1 MLVLW
6 APVLGTASQRLFFH
20 LPARLDASWVLG
32 LPFISFGVL
41 RVPAP
46 CSYPPWACLGKL
58 SSLDYFSLD
67 YFSLSLFF
75 LNFCNATVQT
85 LCSEGQFSVPCDIFL
100 LAFKWQRWFRC
111 GEGADECYNF
121 HVMIA
126 SVAEGFFFI
135 CLFVCLFLLCHVT
148 RCKIWDRFVLQQSV
162 GEYSLGHFLGLFCQ
176 AGDLC
181 WKMFCCSHTLECL
194 ACCKFESLENELKGV
209 SSVSA

>member
-1 MLVLW
+1 MTKLHPACQETVQLVVELRKTKLFSLAFLMMVSSCLSTTVPLLEKSVFFSLHTPSNFEEGGGMLVLW

-85 LCSEGQFSVPCDIFL
+85 LCSEG
-100 LAFKWQRWFRC
+100 
-111 GEGADECYNF
+111 
-121 HVMIA
+121 
-126 SVAEGFFFI
+126 
-135 CLFVCLFLLCHVT
+135 
-148 RCKIWDRFVLQQSV
+148 
-162 GEYSLGHFLGLFCQ
+162 
-176 AGDLC
+176 
-181 WKMFCCSHTLECL
+181 
-194 ACCKFESLENELKGV
+194 
-209 SSVSA
+209 